1 MAFPVRR
8 RTAAILLS
16 ACLVP
21 ALSLWVVFSAPAAG
35 ALETNPAPAA
45 APAAEQAGG
54 SAQQEPP
61 AFPTE
66 LRHARGFDVSRRNG
80 VRYVTV
86 HSPWPGA
93 AAGIRYAL
101 IRRGDPPPPDVHP
114 ARVIEV
120 PVRSVVTLSATYL
133 AELEI
138 LGLTDRIVGHADL
151 PRVYSPAIRALA
163 ERGAIREVG
172 DGGAGVN
179 IERLLDLE
187 PGLVMA
193 YGLGNAYDVHPKL
206 EELGLKVVIN
216 ADWLEATPLGR
227 SEWIK
232 FLALFFGKERE
243 AERAFTRI
251 ESRYLE
257 LAALASGAPA
267 SGALASGAPASGA
280 PAYGAPASGALARPT
295 VFLDAPFQDTWWT
308 AGGASHMAGLLRDA
322 GADYLWAENDDFS
335 SLPMNFEA
343 VYERA
348 AEAEFW
354 LNPGS
359 FESLNGIL
367 AADERFAA
375 FRAFREQRV
384 YNCIARR
391 TPRGGNDYWESGPA
405 NPQRVLADLV
415 AILHPGLLPEH
426 RLFYYRR
433 LEPAYPG
440 AAE

>member
-1 MAFPVRR
+1 MAFPVSR
-8 RTAAILLS
+8 RTAAILLP
-16 ACLVP
+16 ACLAP
-21 ALSLWVVFSAPAAG
+21 ALFLWVVFSAPAAG
-35 ALETNPAPAA
+35 GPETNPAPAA
-45 APAAEQAGG
+45 APAAEQAGAG
-54 SAQQEPP
+54 AQPEPT

-66 LRHARGFDVSRRNG
+66 LRHARGFEVARRNG
-80 VRYVTV
+80 VTYVTV

-101 IRRGDPPPPDVHP
+101 IRRGDPPPSDVPP
-114 ARVIEV
+114 ARVIEI

-138 LGLTDRIVGHADL
+138 LGLSDRIVGHAGL
-151 PRVYSPAIRALA
+151 PRVYSPVIRAAA
-163 ERGAIREVG
+163 EQGAVREVG

-179 IERLLDLE
+179 TERLLDLK
-187 PGLVMA
+187 PDLVLA

-232 FLALFFGKERE
+232 FLALFFGKEQE
-243 AERAFTRI
+243 AELAFTRI

-257 LAALASGAPA
+257 LTDLVR
-267 SGALASGAPASGA
+267 GALAC
-280 PAYGAPASGALARPT
+280 GALACGAVDRPT

-322 GADYLWAENDDFS
+322 GADYLWAENDEFS
-335 SLPMNFEA
+335 SLPLNFEA

-348 AEAEFW
+348 AEAKFW
-354 LNPGS
+354 LNPGG
-359 FESLNGIL
+359 FESLKGIV

-375 FRAFREQRV
+375 FRAFRKQQV

-391 TPRGGNDYWESGPA
+391 TSRGGNDYWESGPA
-405 NPQRVLADLV
+405 NPQLVLADLI

-433 LEPAYPG
+433 LEPARPG